1 MILALGIV
9 TLYSV
14 VGGIKTVAITDVF
27 QFLIFFIALPI
38 ACAIGYHNVGGYK
51 NIINSLPSS
60 HLTIDKEHIA
70 LFLGMAGFAL
80 MPNADIPFIQRA
92 LASSNT
98 SQLKSTFNAVAILMY
113 PLFFVVALIGLI
125 TYIYNPNIDSDAAL
139 YFFIK
144 NYLPSGII
152 GLMIAGILA
161 IVMSTQDSF
170 LNTTST
176 LIARDVCKQ
185 IWPDMS
191 DKTELL
197 IARFSCI
204 TIAIASVSLL
214 FVTDNI
220 LDLIW
225 FIANFWDPLIIVPFI
240 GCLIGIR
247 INKKFF
253 FVLPITVLIAESATR
268 MFTGVFDSRS
278 FTVGVIVSAITLY
291 SISKIRTEEEFIGE
305 ERQGN

>member
-1 MILALGIV
+1 
-9 TLYSV
+9 
-14 VGGIKTVAITDVF
+14 
-27 QFLIFFIALPI
+27 
-38 ACAIGYHNVGGYK
+38 
-51 NIINSLPSS
+51 
-60 HLTIDKEHIA
+60 
-70 LFLGMAGFAL
+70 
-80 MPNADIPFIQRA
+80 
-92 LASSNT
+92 
-98 SQLKSTFNAVAILMY
+98 
-113 PLFFVVALIGLI
+113 
-125 TYIYNPNIDSDAAL
+125 
-139 YFFIK
+139 
-144 NYLPSGII
+144 
-152 GLMIAGILA
+152 
-161 IVMSTQDSF
+161 
-170 LNTTST
+170 
-176 LIARDVCKQ
+176 
-185 IWPDMS
+185 MS

-214 FVTDNI
+214 FVTDSI

-253 FVLPITVLIAESATR
+253 FILPITVLIAEFATR

-291 SISKIRTEEEFIGE
+291 SISKIRTEEEFVEE